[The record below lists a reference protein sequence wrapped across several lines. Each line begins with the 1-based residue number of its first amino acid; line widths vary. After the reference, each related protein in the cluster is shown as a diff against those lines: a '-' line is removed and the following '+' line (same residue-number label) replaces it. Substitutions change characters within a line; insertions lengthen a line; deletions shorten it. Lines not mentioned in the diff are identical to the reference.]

1 MNKLDW
7 LTPQDLYSI
16 GLLTCKVYSEY
27 ILLFSYP
34 RTVIKPPNAEVM
46 EAVDVIRLE
55 AEGDATD
62 GTAASMA
69 KTAAA
74 RAATTAVAAS
84 SETVTGKKY

>member
-16 GLLTCKVYSEY
+16 GLLTCIVYSEY

-55 AEGDATD
+55 AESDATD
-62 GTAASMA
+62 GAAASRA
-69 KTAAA
+69 KTAA
-74 RAATTAVAAS
+74 AAS
-84 SETVTGKKY
+84 SETVTGKEY

>member
-16 GLLTCKVYSEY
+16 SLLTCMYSVLCIY
-27 ILLFSYP
+27 FAFFPTP

-46 EAVDVIRLE
+46 EAVDVIRL
-55 AEGDATD
+55 ATQGDATD
-62 GTAASMA
+62 GAAASTA

-74 RAATTAVAAS
+74 RAAAAAS
-84 SETVTGKKY
+84 PETITGKEY